1 MRESNADAAARS
13 AGGCNMTRSDAPHS
27 NRRSVLGRLCALLF
41 VSALLN
47 ATGANADPVADFYKG
62 KQIQIIVGH
71 SPGGG
76 YDIYARLLAR
86 YLSPYIPGNP
96 TIVVQNMNGA
106 ASLVSA
112 NYLYGKAQKDGTAIG
127 MIDRGLPLMAI
138 LGTNPNVRF
147 DPAKFTWLGSASS
160 FADDAFLLMARKD
173 AAVKTVED
181 ARRSGGPKLI
191 VGVTADGATDK
202 DVAVLFR
209 DVLGFNLKIIPGY
222 PGGNEINLAVDRG
235 EVDARLTA
243 MSGTNS
249 SRPAWFLPDS
259 PVQVLVQFARATRHS
274 RFPDVPTAREL
285 ARDPT
290 SLTLVELAEL
300 PYRMS
305 RPIVAPPGIPPDRAK
320 ALDAAMIKVCQD
332 ANFLAEAA
340 GLKLDVSPIDG
351 DGMLALIGRL
361 VKSPPDVLEKMK
373 ALQGGQVGGQAAP

>member
-1 MRESNADAAARS
+1 MRRS
-13 AGGCNMTRSDAPHS
+13 ETPHS
-27 NRRSVLGRLCALLF
+27 SRPSGLGKLCALLF
-41 VSALLN
+41 ISTLLN

-62 KQIQIIVGH
+62 KQIQMVVGH

-86 YLSPYIPGNP
+86 YLGPYVPGNP
-96 TIVVQNMNGA
+96 TIVVQNMTGA

-112 NYLYGKAQKDGTAIG
+112 NYVYGKAPKDGTVIG

-147 DPAKFTWLGSASS
+147 DPAKFTWLGSTSS
-160 FADDAFLLMARKD
+160 FADDAFLLIARKD

-209 DVLGFNLKIIPGY
+209 DVLGFNLKIIAGY
-222 PGGNEINLAVDRG
+222 RGGNEINLAVDRG

-243 MSGTNS
+243 LSGTS
-249 SRPAWFLPDS
+249 ASRPAWFLPDS
-259 PVQVLVQFARATRHS
+259 PMHVLVQFARATRHP
-274 RFPDVPTAREL
+274 RFPDVRTAREL
-285 ARDPT
+285 ARDPI

-300 PYRMS
+300 PYQMS
-305 RPIVAPPGIPPDRAK
+305 RPFVAPPGIPPDRAK
-320 ALDAAMIKVCQD
+320 ALEAAMINACKDV
-332 ANFLAEAA
+332 NFLAEAA
-340 GLKLDVSPIDG
+340 SLKLDVSPIDG
-351 DGMLALIGRL
+351 DAMLKLIGRL
-361 VKSPPDVLEKMK
+361 AKSPPDALEKMK
-373 ALQGGQVGGQAAP
+373 ALQSGQVAP

>member
-1 MRESNADAAARS
+1 
-13 AGGCNMTRSDAPHS
+13 MTRSDGPHS
-27 NRRSVLGRLCALLF
+27 SRPSRWGRLCALLF

-47 ATGANADPVADFYKG
+47 TTGSNADPVADFYKG
-62 KQIQIIVGH
+62 KQIQMIVGH

-86 YLSPYIPGNP
+86 YLSPYVPGNP
-96 TIVVQNMNGA
+96 TIVVQNMTGA
-106 ASLVSA
+106 ASLISA
-112 NYLYGKAQKDGTAIG
+112 NYVYGKAPKDGTVIG

-160 FADDAFLLMARKD
+160 FADDAFLLIARKD

-209 DVLGFNLKIIPGY
+209 DVLGFNLKIIAGY
-222 PGGNEINLAVDRG
+222 RGGNEISLALDRG

-243 MSGTNS
+243 LSGTNA

-259 PVQVLVQFARATRHS
+259 PMHVLVQFARTTRHP

-285 ARDPT
+285 AREVPALEDVAAAYARVRWGGERLSASEARKLLRRLDGRLDP
-290 SLTLVELAEL
+290 
-300 PYRMS
+300 
-305 RPIVAPPGIPPDRAK
+305 VAP
-320 ALDAAMIKVCQD
+320 DAR
-332 ANFLAEAA
+332 
-340 GLKLDVSPIDG
+340 P
-351 DGMLALIGRL
+351 
-361 VKSPPDVLEKMK
+361 
-373 ALQGGQVGGQAAP
+373 